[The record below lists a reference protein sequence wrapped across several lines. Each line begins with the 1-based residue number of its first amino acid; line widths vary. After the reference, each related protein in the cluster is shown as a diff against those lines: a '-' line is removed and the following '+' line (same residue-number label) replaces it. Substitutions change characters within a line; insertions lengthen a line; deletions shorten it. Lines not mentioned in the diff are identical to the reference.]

1 MEINWLGSSCFRIR
15 SRDGA
20 TILTDTFSLE
30 GGLPRGAQATIVTVS
45 HLDSGVQLPPVGVI
59 GENRTSVVVVDSPGE
74 YEVAD
79 VMLTGIR
86 SYRDGVKGEERG
98 KNTIFLMETEGI
110 TLCHLG
116 DLGHVPTAAQVEALG
131 RVDVLLVPVCTPG
144 GLTAAKAAELVNLIG
159 PKIAVPMTVGPN
171 GEESVATFLKEMGAA
186 ELQPQPRLTL
196 SRTGLPEVT
205 TVTLLESR
213 RQQPA

>member
-1 MEINWLGSSCFRIR
+1 VEINWLGSSCFRIR

-45 HLDSGVQLPPVGVI
+45 HLDEGVQLPSVGVV
-59 GENRTSVVVVDSPGE
+59 GENRTSVVVVERPGE

-86 SYRDGVKGEERG
+86 SYRDGAKGEERG

-116 DLGHVPTAAQVEALG
+116 DLGHVPNSALVEALG
-131 RVDVLLVPVCTPG
+131 RVDVLLVPVATAG

-171 GEESVATFLKEMGAA
+171 DEESITSFLREMGAA
-186 ELQPQPRLTL
+186 ELQPQPRLTIAR
-196 SRTGLPEVT
+196 SGLPENT